1 MTTTKPDGE
10 NEKLK
15 PIHCDP
21 DARRWADE
29 FFMAWNRNLKPDYE
43 WMVTWFSNS
52 IMCGY
57 DHGRSKERAEAE
69 KKIKELEKRL
79 LRDETVDYRAE
90 QAHWILMKQVKELE
104 LKYQAARNVLLEYA
118 SLDENGVS
126 KSMNESDIRYVDE
139 QIESEFQRLKEET
152 NDNT

>member
-1 MTTTKPDGE
+1 MNLTIETIKRMLSEITQGKWTTGGISGRMITTVKQPYFGDGFLADVDTKANAEFIAASPEIVRFLLDRV
-10 NEKLK
+10 EKL
-15 PIHCDP
+15 
-21 DARRWADE
+21 
-29 FFMAWNRNLKPDYE
+29 
-43 WMVTWFSNS
+43 
-52 IMCGY
+52 
-57 DHGRSKERAEAE
+57 E
-69 KKIKELEKRL
+69 KSL

-139 QIESEFQRLKEET
+139 QIESELQRLKEET